1 MRARFAPFRRADK
14 RENILPTSQFHSPSG
29 FHHLRVINAFF
40 TNRDRA
46 MNTVESTVERAVPKK
61 KKMKRMCKELA
72 DCNRRNDELDRLERL
87 QRGSIAAEGSL
98 GTESFNGKR
107 GRAAARAAIN
117 RIDRIKEDMSGSS
130 DNDPSEKETSHK
142 RGKVGTQSLHEKT
155 RVAAAGCSP
164 AWGAIL
170 SSLNKTVPFA
180 RPSLVVSTSTSSSAS
195 SPDVPDVPDQPRE
208 IPPLSPTEQVL
219 SLVSQRIE
227 DQGPREEPGGP
238 TVKEVVVD
246 EDEDIE
252 VVTISSDEEET
263 VEEGNRRAQIEAAL
277 LPIRPRA
284 HFGGTESGPSRART
298 PCKLPCGGCASSFS
312 SETERASHRT
322 AHAHRFDTRAG
333 SCAVCQAH
341 FQGYYA
347 YFDHFST
354 VHKQIYSIVANR
366 VSMYAEMKS
375 SDPIFF
381 RFFTKPG
388 EIDETNFDR
397 LKDIPGVVD
406 RARKWDNKSEE
417 RFASLNEHGSENG
430 TSIERF
436 PSGSSDRQGR
446 LGTLAHN
453 SSDVKPFIA
462 DDLTG
467 RSMRTIPKMVDSATD
482 PVRELLVPSEVA
494 HASAGP
500 DEGECPTSSSV
511 ADCGA
516 RNAAFQATCNSVE
529 HRLHAAVAAGMAL
542 LMGTLDPGSEA
553 AGTANLAHSL
563 GIAAPLVASLP
574 PAPPPV
580 VSLAYDAPPCMEDRK
595 YWTGKLTQSECPR
608 GCPQHMFRPDTPQ
621 NRRLEYKARHY
632 REYFAIT
639 CERRQEPERFL
650 SITYGQTGPGH
661 RACAYCPPVQ
671 RLQEIYVDRYR
682 LIEHIR
688 RDHRDQFL
696 EHQLQYLTKLVGIPP
711 QHGVLHDLMMSPL
724 S

>member
-1 MRARFAPFRRADK
+1 
-14 RENILPTSQFHSPSG
+14 
-29 FHHLRVINAFF
+29 
-40 TNRDRA
+40 

-208 IPPLSPTEQVL
+208 IPPLSPVIISYPISILNALKTEQVL

-263 VEEGNRRAQIEAAL
+263 VEEGNRRAQIEPMLAMLEEKCWIMPHSFPFDLVLILVEQRVGRREQGLHVNCLVAAAHH
-277 LPIRPRA
+277 PSAQRPREPP
-284 HFGGTESGPSRART
+284 T
-298 PCKLPCGGCASSFS
+298 
-312 SETERASHRT
+312 
-322 AHAHRFDTRAG
+322 AHRFDTRAG

-711 QHGVLHDLMMSPL
+711 QHGVLHDLMV
-724 S
+724 